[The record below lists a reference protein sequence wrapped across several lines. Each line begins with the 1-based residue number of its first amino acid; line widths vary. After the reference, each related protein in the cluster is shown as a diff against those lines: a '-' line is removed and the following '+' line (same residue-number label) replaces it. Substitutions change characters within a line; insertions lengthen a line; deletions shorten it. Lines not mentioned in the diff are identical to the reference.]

1 LTLSFFCT
9 HSHPPT
15 RWPRCVRF
23 VGRDLKALCSHA
35 AGACILRVGSP
46 ASCGK
51 GLLKEV
57 DKAKDVDKAAEACS
71 GSTLRICAAD
81 FDQALTQ
88 VSCYPPPAPPM
99 LHLHLLSLDLAV
111 MVLLRA
117 PRIGCVAMKA
127 TFVSLPHRSF

>member
-1 LTLSFFCT
+1 M
-9 HSHPPT
+9 
-15 RWPRCVRF
+15 
-23 VGRDLKALCSHA
+23 GRDLKALCSHA

-51 GLLKEV
+51 GLLKE
-57 DKAKDVDKAAEACS
+57 VDKAAEACS